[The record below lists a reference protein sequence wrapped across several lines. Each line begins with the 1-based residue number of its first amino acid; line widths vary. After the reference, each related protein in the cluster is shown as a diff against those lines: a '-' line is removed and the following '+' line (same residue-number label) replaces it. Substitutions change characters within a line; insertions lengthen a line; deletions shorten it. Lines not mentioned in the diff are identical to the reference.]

1 MMNKLLI
8 TTAAAAL
15 LIGGSVAM
23 AQNPNE
29 KGAAPARAP
38 AAQQNAPAEKIAPK
52 METKGAVK
60 SKSETTGQGKSET
73 TGQGMSNDSKGDVK
87 SDEKAAPKGAQMNE
101 KGGAKG
107 GAQMKSEEK
116 PGAAKGQASEKS
128 NAQMKNKEAQDKD
141 MKSKSGAASNDK
153 AKPIAT
159 TGQGAAGARANLT
172 TEQRTKIT
180 TVIKKQ
186 SNVRPVEHVNFSISV
201 GTRVPRDV
209 HFYPLPTEVISVYP
223 AWRGYEFILVGSQIV
238 IIDPGSFEIVA
249 VIAA

>member
-1 MMNKLLI
+1 MMSKLLI
-8 TTAAAAL
+8 TTATAAL

-23 AQNPNE
+23 AQSPND

-60 SKSETTGQGKSET
+60 PKSET
-73 TGQGMSNDSKGDVK
+73 TGQGMSNDSKAGAK
-87 SDEKAAPKGAQMNE
+87 GGAQMKPDEKAGAKGAQMNE
-101 KGGAKG
+101 KAGAKG
-107 GAQMKSEEK
+107 SAQMKSEEK

-153 AKPIAT
+153 AKPNAT

-209 HFYPLPTEVISVYP
+209 HFYPLPVEVVTVYP
-223 AWRGYEFILVGSQIV
+223 AWRGYEFILVGDQIV
-238 IIDPGSFEIVA
+238 IINPNSFEIVA

>member
-1 MMNKLLI
+1 MSKFLM

-23 AQNPNE
+23 AQSPNGE

-52 METKGAVK
+52 MNTHGAVN
-60 SKSETTGQGKSET
+60 SKSET
-73 TGQGMSNDSKGDVK
+73 TGQGMSNDSKAGAKGDVQMK
-87 SDEKAAPKGAQMNE
+87 SDEKAGAKGAQMNE
-101 KGGAKG
+101 KSGAKG
-107 GAQMKSEEK
+107 NAQMKSEEK

-141 MKSKSGAASNDK
+141 MKSKSGAASNEN
-153 AKPIAT
+153 AKTNAT

-186 SNVRPVEHVNFSISV
+186 TNVRPVEHVNFSISV
-201 GTRVPRDV
+201 GTRVPHTV
-209 HFYPLPTEVISVYP
+209 HLYPLPAEVISVYP
-223 AWRGYEFILVGSQIV
+223 AWRGYEFILVGDEIV
-238 IIDPGSFEIVA
+238 IINPGSFEIVA